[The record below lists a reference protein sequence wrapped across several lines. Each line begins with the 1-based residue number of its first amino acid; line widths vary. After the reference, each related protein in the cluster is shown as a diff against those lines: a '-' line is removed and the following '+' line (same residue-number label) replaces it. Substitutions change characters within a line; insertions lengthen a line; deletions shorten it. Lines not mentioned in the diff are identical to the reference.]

1 MKERV
6 MKTIRV
12 IGVLGILLGLLV
24 VSAAAQTVQSDFDR
38 TFRFSN
44 MKTFSFAV
52 QKRAT
57 TDPLA
62 SDTLNDGRIR
72 TGLES
77 QLRLNGFRME
87 TETPDFVIAYY
98 VTSKQR
104 LNVQD
109 YSYGPP
115 RLWGRTDIRVNQYA
129 EGTLMVDF
137 IDVRTNQVV
146 WRGRATG
153 ALELKNIDKN
163 ISKSTEK
170 LVKHFMKDTQKS

>member
-1 MKERV
+1 MKTVRV
-6 MKTIRV
+6 MSMVVMI
-12 IGVLGILLGLLV
+12 LGALV
-24 VSAAAQTVQSDFDR
+24 VSAAAQSVQSDFDR

-44 MKTFSFAV
+44 LKTFSFAV
-52 QKRAT
+52 QNRAA

-62 SDTLNDGRIR
+62 ADTLNDGRIR

-77 QLRLNGFRME
+77 QLLANGFRMD

-98 VTSKQR
+98 VTTKNK

-115 RLWGRTDIRVNQYA
+115 RLWGSRDIRVNQYA

-137 IDVRTNQVV
+137 INVKTNQVV

-153 ALELKNIDKN
+153 ALELKGVDKKIN
-163 ISKSTEK
+163 KSTEK
-170 LVKHFMKDTQKS
+170 LVKQFIKDTKS

>member
-1 MKERV
+1 MKV
-6 MKTIRV
+6 MRV

-38 TFRFSN
+38 AFRFSN
-44 MKTFSFAV
+44 LKTFSFTV
-52 QKRAT
+52 QRRAA
-57 TDPLA
+57 TDPLFND
-62 SDTLNDGRIR
+62 SLNDGRIR

-77 QLRLNGFRME
+77 QLRLNGFRMQ
-87 TETPDFVIAYY
+87 TETPDFVISYY
-98 VTSKQR
+98 VTSKNR

-115 RLWGRTDIRVNQYA
+115 RLWGSRDIRVNQYA

-137 IDVRTNQVV
+137 IDVKTNQVV

-153 ALELKNIDKN
+153 ALELKDVEKKIN
-163 ISKSTEK
+163 KSTEK
-170 LVKHFMKDTQKS
+170 LVKQFMKDTKI

>member
-1 MKERV
+1 MKA
-6 MKTIRV
+6 IRV

-44 MKTFSFAV
+44 LKTFSFAV
-52 QKRAT
+52 QRRAT

-62 SDTLNDGRIR
+62 NDTLNDGRIR
-72 TGLES
+72 TGLET
-77 QLRLNGFRME
+77 QLRANGFRSE
-87 TETPDFVIAYY
+87 VETPDFVIAYY
-98 VTSKQR
+98 VTSKNR

-109 YSYGPP
+109 YSLGP
-115 RLWGRTDIRVNQYA
+115 RLWGNRDIRVNQYA

-137 IDVRTNQVV
+137 IDVKTDQVI

-153 ALELKNIDKN
+153 ALELKGVDKK
-163 ISKSTEK
+163 ITKSTEK
-170 LVKHFMKDTQKS
+170 LVKQFMKDTKS

>member
-1 MKERV
+1 MKA
-6 MKTIRV
+6 IRV

-44 MKTFSFAV
+44 LKTFSF
-52 QKRAT
+52 KT
-57 TDPLA
+57 TN
-62 SDTLNDGRIR
+62 DTLNDRRIR
-72 TGLES
+72 TGLET
-77 QLRLNGFRME
+77 QLRANGFRTE
-87 TETPDFVIAYY
+87 TGTPDFVIAYY
-98 VTSKQR
+98 VTSKNK

-115 RLWGRTDIRVNQYA
+115 RLWGNRDIRVNQYA

-137 IDVRTNQVV
+137 IDVKTNQVV

-153 ALELKNIDKN
+153 ALELKDVDKK
-163 ISKSTEK
+163 ITKSTEK
-170 LVKHFMKDTQKS
+170 LVKQFMKDTYTKGT

>member
-1 MKERV
+1 MKA
-6 MKTIRV
+6 IRV

-38 TFRFSN
+38 TFKFTN
-44 MKTFSFAV
+44 LKTFSFAV
-52 QKRAT
+52 QKRAA

-62 SDTLNDGRIR
+62 NDTLNDGRIR
-72 TGLES
+72 AGLET
-77 QLRLNGFRME
+77 QLRVNGFRA

-98 VTSKQR
+98 VTSKNR

-115 RLWGRTDIRVNQYA
+115 RLWGSRDIRVNQYA

-137 IDVRTNQVV
+137 IDVKTNQVV

-153 ALELKNIDKN
+153 AIELKDVDKK
-163 ISKSTEK
+163 ITKSTEK
-170 LVKHFMKDTQKS
+170 LVKQFMKDTKI

>member
-1 MKERV
+1 MKAI
-6 MKTIRV
+6 KL
-12 IGVLGILLGLLV
+12 IGVMGMLLGALV
-24 VSAAAQTVQSDFDR
+24 VSAAAQSVQSDFDR
-38 TFRFSN
+38 AFRFSN
-44 MKTFSFAV
+44 LKSFSFAV
-52 QKRAT
+52 QKRAA

-72 TGLES
+72 TGLET
-77 QLRLNGFRME
+77 QLRANGFRME

-98 VTSKQR
+98 VTSKNR

-115 RLWGRTDIRVNQYA
+115 RLWGSRDIRVNQYA

-137 IDVRTNQVV
+137 IDVRTNQVI

-153 ALELKNIDKN
+153 ALELKGVDKKIN
-163 ISKSTEK
+163 KSTEK
-170 LVKHFMKDTQKS
+170 LVKQFMKDTSLKL

>member
-1 MKERV
+1 MKA
-6 MKTIRV
+6 IRV

-44 MKTFSFAV
+44 LKTFSFAV
-52 QKRAT
+52 QKRA
-57 TDPLA
+57 
-62 SDTLNDGRIR
+62 DTLNDGRIR
-72 TGLES
+72 TGLET
-77 QLRLNGFRME
+77 QLRANGFRME

-98 VTSKQR
+98 VTSKNR

-115 RLWGRTDIRVNQYA
+115 RLWGSRDIRVNQYD

-153 ALELKNIDKN
+153 VLELKGVDKKIN
-163 ISKSTEK
+163 KSTEK
-170 LVKHFMKDTQKS
+170 LVKQFMKDTKS

>member
-1 MKERV
+1 MKA
-6 MKTIRV
+6 IRV

-24 VSAAAQTVQSDFDR
+24 VSAAAQSVQSDFDR

-44 MKTFSFAV
+44 LKTFSFAV
-52 QKRAT
+52 QRRAA

-62 SDTLNDGRIR
+62 GDTLNDGRIR
-72 TGLES
+72 SGLES
-77 QLRLNGFRME
+77 QLLANGFRME
-87 TETPDFVIAYY
+87 TEKPDFVIAYY
-98 VTSKQR
+98 VTTKNR

-115 RLWGRTDIRVNQYA
+115 RWWGSRDIRVNQYA

-153 ALELKNIDKN
+153 ALELKGVDKK
-163 ISKSTEK
+163 ITKSTEK
-170 LVKHFMKDTQKS
+170 LVKQFLKDSKN

>member
-1 MKERV
+1 MKA
-6 MKTIRV
+6 IRV

-38 TFRFSN
+38 AFRFSN
-44 MKTFSFAV
+44 LKTFSFAV
-52 QKRAT
+52 QRRAA

-72 TGLES
+72 TGLET
-77 QLRLNGFRME
+77 QLRANGFRME
-87 TETPDFVIAYY
+87 TESPDFVIAYH
-98 VTSKQR
+98 VTSKNR

-115 RLWGRTDIRVNQYA
+115 RLWGSRDIRVNQYA

-137 IDVRTNQVV
+137 IDVKTNQVV

-153 ALELKNIDKN
+153 ALELKDVDKK
-163 ISKSTEK
+163 ITKSTEK
-170 LVKHFMKDTQKS
+170 LVKQFMKDTKN

>member
-1 MKERV
+1 
-6 MKTIRV
+6 MKTARIMSV
-12 IGVLGILLGLLV
+12 IVMMLGGLV
-24 VSAAAQTVQSDFDR
+24 VSAAAQSVQSDFDR
-38 TFRFSN
+38 AFRFSN
-44 MKTFSFAV
+44 LKTFSFAV
-52 QKRAT
+52 QKRAA

-62 SDTLNDGRIR
+62 GDTLNDGRIR
-72 TGLES
+72 TGLET
-77 QLRLNGFRME
+77 QLRANGFRME

-98 VTSKQR
+98 VTSKNK

-115 RLWGRTDIRVNQYA
+115 RLWGSRDIRVNQYA

-153 ALELKNIDKN
+153 ALELKSIDKN
-163 ISKSTEK
+163 INKSTEK
-170 LVKHFMKDTQKS
+170 LVKQFMKDTQPKS

>member
-1 MKERV
+1 MKA
-6 MKTIRV
+6 IRV

-44 MKTFSFAV
+44 LKTFSFAV
-52 QKRAT
+52 QKRA
-57 TDPLA
+57 
-62 SDTLNDGRIR
+62 DTLNDGRIR
-72 TGLES
+72 TGLET
-77 QLRLNGFRME
+77 QLRANGFRMQ

-98 VTSKQR
+98 VTSKDR

-109 YSYGPP
+109 YSFGPP
-115 RLWGRTDIRVNQYA
+115 RLWGSRDIRVNQYA

-137 IDVRTNQVV
+137 IDVKTNQVV

-153 ALELKNIDKN
+153 ALELKDVDKK
-163 ISKSTEK
+163 ITKSTEK
-170 LVKHFMKDTQKS
+170 LVKQFIKDSKS

>member
-1 MKERV
+1 
-6 MKTIRV
+6 MKTMRV

-44 MKTFSFAV
+44 RKTFSFAV

-98 VTSKQR
+98 VTSKNR

-115 RLWGRTDIRVNQYA
+115 RFWGSRDIRVNQYA

-137 IDVRTNQVV
+137 IDVKTNQVV

-153 ALELKNIDKN
+153 ALELKDVDKK
-163 ISKSTEK
+163 ITKSTEK
-170 LVKHFMKDTQKS
+170 LVKQFMKDTKGT